1 MNIISKY
8 QRVFEASAGLKSQ
21 VFPVQVH
28 DTRRGG
34 EGARAG
40 GLHSGGRLPLPHRGA
55 QMPR

>member
-1 MNIISKY
+1 M
-8 QRVFEASAGLKSQ
+8 EAPAGLKSQ

-28 DTRRGG
+28 DPRRGG